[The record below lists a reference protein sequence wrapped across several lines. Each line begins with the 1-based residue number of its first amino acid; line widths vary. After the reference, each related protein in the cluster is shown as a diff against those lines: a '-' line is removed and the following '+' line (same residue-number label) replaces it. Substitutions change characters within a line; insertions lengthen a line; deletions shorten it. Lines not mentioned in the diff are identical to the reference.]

1 MCAPGFP
8 ASSDDAD
15 KPFLL
20 DHAKALVASGVIVS
34 VIAPA
39 VAGLPLRQTIDG
51 VNIRRVRY
59 GPRKMETLAATGSMY
74 KEARGVKA
82 ILVIPMLAALCVAV
96 WREARK
102 KPIIL

>member
-59 GPRKMETLAATGSMY
+59 GPQKMETLASTGSMY
-74 KEARGVKA
+74 REARRLKS
-82 ILVIPMLAALCVAV
+82 IMVIPMM
-96 WREARK
+96 
-102 KPIIL
+102 ILSLIHI